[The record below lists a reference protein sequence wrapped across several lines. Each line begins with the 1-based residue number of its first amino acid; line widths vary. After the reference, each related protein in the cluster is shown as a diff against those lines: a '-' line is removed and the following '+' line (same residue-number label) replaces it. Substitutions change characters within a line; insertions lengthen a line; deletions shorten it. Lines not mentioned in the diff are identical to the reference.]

1 MLWDRLLERPQ
12 KPDHAEEDEE
22 NLRDSIERYKRKVD
36 FLNSMLNIIHKIKD
50 CLEITEEDEE
60 EIKHLAV
67 LRDELDGVVKTLPAK
82 RSMLDKL
89 KIVKQEM
96 SNLKERG
103 RELKD
108 SVDDEEA
115 YKLLVEAYGNA
126 GIKRLMLQRIG
137 MHLQNC
143 LNRYARYVFSEPYR
157 FKVSIDTQ
165 FDILVKRRYA
175 SRNLVSDVRKLSGA
189 ESRAFTLL
197 LWLSLLSLVPA
208 QNRSNILIL
217 DEPDVNMGDE
227 MRENFIKFL
236 PMLNKIVPHIIVI
249 TPKSER
255 IYPNATY
262 YTVIK
267 EKGWSR
273 IEQTP

>member
-1 MLWDRLLERPQ
+1 
-12 KPDHAEEDEE
+12 
-22 NLRDSIERYKRKVD
+22 
-36 FLNSMLNIIHKIKD
+36 
-50 CLEITEEDEE
+50 
-60 EIKHLAV
+60 
-67 LRDELDGVVKTLPAK
+67 
-82 RSMLDKL
+82 
-89 KIVKQEM
+89 
-96 SNLKERG
+96 
-103 RELKD
+103 
-108 SVDDEEA
+108 
-115 YKLLVEAYGNA
+115 
-126 GIKRLMLQRIG
+126 
-137 MHLQNC
+137 
-143 LNRYARYVFSEPYR
+143 
-157 FKVSIDTQ
+157 
-165 FDILVKRRYA
+165 
-175 SRNLVSDVRKLSGA
+175 
-189 ESRAFTLL
+189 L